1 MKNIVLVGLKGT
13 NKEEIGRNLAHR
25 LKMKLIDTDDMIK
38 KESGLE
44 LPELLKEIGE
54 KQFRFLENST
64 IEKISNVSGAVIVA
78 GGGSILNGK
87 NIKTLKQDGLV
98 INLITSKL
106 NLKKNKFGDE
116 KSQLLSQWNQVF
128 QSAKGILNLKTPSF
142 PAADYVIDVTDL
154 SIEEISQKIIEK
166 IEKYEGGGINLD

>member
-13 NKEEIGRNLAHR
+13 NKEEIGKYLGHR
-25 LKMKLIDTDDMIK
+25 LKMKLIDTDAMMK

-44 LPELLKEIGE
+44 LPELLKETGE
-54 KQFRFLENST
+54 KQFRFLEKSI
-64 IEKISNVSGAVIVA
+64 IEKISSLSGVVIVA

-87 NIKTLKQDGLV
+87 NIRALKQNGLIV
-98 INLITSKL
+98 NLITSKL
-106 NLKKNKFGDE
+106 NFEKDRFGDE
-116 KSQLLSQWNQVF
+116 KSRLLSQWNQVF

-154 SIEEISQKIIEK
+154 SIKEIGQKIIEK
-166 IEKYEGGGINLD
+166 IEKYEGGVINLD

>member
-13 NKEEIGRNLAHR
+13 NKREIGKNLAHR
-25 LKMKLIDTDDMIK
+25 LKMEFIDTDDMIK

-44 LPELLKEIGE
+44 LPELLKETGE
-54 KQFRFLENST
+54 KQFRLLEKSI
-64 IEKISNVSGAVIVA
+64 IEKISNISEVVIVA

-87 NIKTLKQDGLV
+87 NIKVLKQNGLIV
-98 INLITSKL
+98 NLITSKL
-106 NLKKNKFGDE
+106 TIKRNKFGDD

-142 PAADYVIDVTDL
+142 PAADYIIDVTDL
-154 SIEEISQKIIEK
+154 SIQEVSQKISK
-166 IEKYEGGGINLD
+166 KYRRRGINLD

>member
-25 LKMKLIDTDDMIK
+25 LKMKFIDTDDMMK
-38 KESGLE
+38 RESGLD
-44 LPELLKEIGE
+44 LPEILKETGE
-54 KQFRFLENST
+54 KQFRFLENSI

-87 NIKTLKQDGLV
+87 NIKALNQNGLLV
-98 INLITSKL
+98 NLITSKL
-106 NLKKNKFGDE
+106 NLKRNRFGDE
-116 KSQLLSQWNQVF
+116 KSQLLNQWNQVF
-128 QSAKGILNLKTPSF
+128 KSAKSILNLKTPSF
-142 PAADYVIDVTDL
+142 PAADYIIDITDL

-166 IEKYEGGGINLD
+166 YEGGGIDFD